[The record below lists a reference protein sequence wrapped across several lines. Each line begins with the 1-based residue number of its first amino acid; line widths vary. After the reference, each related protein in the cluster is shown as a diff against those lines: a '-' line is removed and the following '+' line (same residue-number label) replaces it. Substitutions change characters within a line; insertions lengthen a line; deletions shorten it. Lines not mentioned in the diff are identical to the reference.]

1 MVCLVCLYAS
11 SKGVTVMGRRRSDR
25 QRDAK
30 RLAAHTRGGVFLPL
44 SHARRVLRG
53 QLLGTLE
60 RWVGDQLARAE
71 LTCPCISNS
80 QQRRKVT
87 PNQRVSRN
95 AGTCMSIGLRCATGG
110 PSGASVAPGIAIGPL
125 RCQSRKLTQS
135 GHLGGPVKGNL
146 DTEAHDLKA
155 THFQICRRGAKG
167 GYKRGSSRVQLR
179 ARRSS
184 VGTRARPCGAIFF
197 RNARI
202 RCRLLSGWKSD
213 GITRSLPR
221 HHLSSWRRA
230 AGYCQQL
237 GSSPGD

>member
-1 MVCLVCLYAS
+1 
-11 SKGVTVMGRRRSDR
+11 MGRRRPDR
-25 QRDAK
+25 QRDVEGI
-30 RLAAHTRGGVFLPL
+30 AAHTRSGVFLLL
-44 SHARRVLRG
+44 SHACRVLRG

-80 QQRRKVT
+80 QQRRKV
-87 PNQRVSRN
+87 PPIQRVSRN

-155 THFQICRRGAKG
+155 THFRDLQAWC
-167 GYKRGSSRVQLR
+167 KRGIRKRLEPR
-179 ARRSS
+179 A
-184 VGTRARPCGAIFF
+184 TPCEAIFC
-197 RNARI
+197 RNAREAL
-202 RCRLLSGWKSD
+202 RGDLLSK
-213 GITRSLPR
+213 
-221 HHLSSWRRA
+221 
-230 AGYCQQL
+230 C
-237 GSSPGD
+237 